1 MYKTFHII
9 LNEFCLDTELRQCNL
24 LWEMNFN
31 EGLMV
36 ERMITDCRIGRSDT
50 VSSFYWV
57 ALQQRFV
64 SGLGKHLLQHTAA
77 VCQICHD

>member
-1 MYKTFHII
+1 
-9 LNEFCLDTELRQCNL
+9 
-24 LWEMNFN
+24 
-31 EGLMV
+31 MV